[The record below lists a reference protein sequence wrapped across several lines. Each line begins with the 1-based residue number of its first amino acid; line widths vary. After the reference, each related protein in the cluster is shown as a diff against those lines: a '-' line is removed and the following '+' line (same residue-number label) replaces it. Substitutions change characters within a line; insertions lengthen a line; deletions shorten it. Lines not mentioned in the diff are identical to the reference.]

1 MLFITFVFTGKS
13 SVTIQ
18 FVENHFVDSYDPTIE
33 NSMYEIQ
40 EQIQLEVLLCIDSN
54 IIFCP
59 QKTFLMHHM
68 KTWHC
73 IKYQREIF
81 KVWLI
86 GSIINKLNFF
96 LKVFSLLLF
105 LLLNIVGN
113 DAISHFFSKIKNTF
127 FHKAFQKTLKIR
139 GQEYSLQVIDTAG
152 QVLNW

>member
-1 MLFITFVFTGKS
+1 MLFITFLFTGKS

-96 LKVFSLLLF
+96 LKVFSLLF
-105 LLLNIVGN
+105 FFCWTLLVMML
-113 DAISHFFSKIKNTF
+113 SHFFSKKHF

>member
-1 MLFITFVFTGKS
+1 MLFITFLFTGKS

-40 EQIQLEVLLCIDSN
+40 EQIQLEVLLCIDSY

-86 GSIINKLNFF
+86 GSVINKLNFF

-113 DAISHFFSKIKNTF
+113 DAKKNTF